1 MPFPLSRPSF
11 AHSGDASPRLGTH
24 ERAAL
29 LLSRYPHLSRPQI
42 DSLAGLV
49 PKLSALDL
57 SLMMSD
63 DNLAPRLEAF
73 YAAHRDKIAPSTSD
87 YLVIGAIL
95 AFPAVVMLALV
106 LAGQM

>member
-1 MPFPLSRPSF
+1 MPHPMSHPSF
-11 AHSGDASPRLGTH
+11 AQSGDVSPRLGAH
-24 ERAAL
+24 ERAAV

-42 DSLAGLV
+42 DNLAGLV

-73 YAAHRDKIAPSTSD
+73 YAAHGDKVSPSMSD
-87 YLVIGAIL
+87 YLVIAAIL
-95 AFPAVVMLALV
+95 AFPVVVLLALV
-106 LAGQM
+106 LAGQ